1 LEGSIIL
8 GIGATFPAAIVVF
21 LRLRLACCRRACFIT
36 VLEPELFALAPL
48 VTFEMLQILSFS
60 LVILSFSEKNYFKIL
75 NIILNRIYYIFKRKL
90 YPHVLSV
97 LLMYIIANL
106 CSAEQILCG

>member
-8 GIGATFPAAIVVF
+8 GTGATFPAAIVVF
-21 LRLRLACCRRACFIT
+21 LRLRLACCRKACFIT
-36 VLEPELFALAPL
+36 VFEPELFALAPL

-75 NIILNRIYYIFKRKL
+75 SITLNKMYYYKYKILSFLGKL
-90 YPHVLSV
+90 
-97 LLMYIIANL
+97 
-106 CSAEQILCG
+106 